1 MFDNSTCKCKNAL
14 KEAFYDVKYQVN
26 SAGDGFTISEIG
38 VDMIL
43 VDEIAYNTSYC
54 GIKPTSVNNITNTT
68 KTTNT
73 TNGTSGS
80 TN

>member
-54 GIKPTSVNNITNTT
+54 GIKPTSVSNNTNN
-68 KTTNT
+68 TNT
-73 TNGTSGS
+73 TNGTTGG